1 MQRTLRW
8 KRLKE
13 RRRNERSEIRKGR
26 AVNILFCSV
35 GRRCELLKDFRTTMG
50 EKIKIVVTDNSPVAP
65 AMAFAD
71 KAYLVPLITDPSYI
85 SIILDI
91 CKKEDIQAVTT
102 LIDPEI
108 MLLAKHRAEFE
119 AIGVLVLAPYE
130 ETAKLCFNKYEM
142 YRFLV
147 EKNIPTI
154 KTYGTCEEFMQ
165 VYEAGEISFPVF
177 VKPRTGSGSV
187 GARKIDTPELLKQ
200 VTEQDESLIIQELMT
215 GKDLDAD
222 VYVDTISHK
231 PVAVFSKRKLSTT
244 IGGANKTISFKDQK
258 LFDFVQKVMA
268 VLQFNGPLDM
278 DFFYQN
284 GQYYLSEINPRF
296 GGAYLHAYGAGVD
309 FVKLICEN
317 VEGRENPADI
327 GNYEE
332 DVVMMMYDSVV
343 IRKKSELDA
352 NMISVM

>member
-1 MQRTLRW
+1 M
-8 KRLKE
+8 
-13 RRRNERSEIRKGR
+13 
-26 AVNILFCSV
+26 NILFCSV

-165 VYEAGEISFPVF
+165 AYEAGEISFPVF

-231 PVAVFSKRKLSTT
+231 PVAVFLKKKNSLQQLAAP
-244 IGGANKTISFKDQK
+244 IKTISFKDQK
-258 LFDFVQKVMA
+258 LFDFCAEGDGSFCNLTDLWIWISFTRTGSIIYQKSIR
-268 VLQFNGPLDM
+268 VL
-278 DFFYQN
+278 
-284 GQYYLSEINPRF
+284 E
-296 GGAYLHAYGAGVD
+296 V
-309 FVKLICEN
+309 LICMRMVPEW
-317 VEGRENPADI
+317 I
-327 GNYEE
+327 
-332 DVVMMMYDSVV
+332 
-343 IRKKSELDA
+343 L
-352 NMISVM
+352 